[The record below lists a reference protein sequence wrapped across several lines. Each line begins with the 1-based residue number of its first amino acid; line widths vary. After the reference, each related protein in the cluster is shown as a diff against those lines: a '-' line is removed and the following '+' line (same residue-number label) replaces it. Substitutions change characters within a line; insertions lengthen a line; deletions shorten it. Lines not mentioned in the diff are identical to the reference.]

1 MSDINRS
8 DRPAW
13 TVAAAPRTVIH
24 PTRTTDILVT
34 FDDWSELTGIL
45 ARELA
50 EGRFRS
56 ASRLAIR
63 LGQARVVS
71 AAEIPPECMTMHTRG
86 RYRDDSGA
94 VREATL
100 VYPGHQRASHML
112 VSVTSELGAAL
123 LGLSVG
129 MRTSWHGVMGPRSV
143 ELLDVQHQ
151 PERARRN
158 PLAR

>member
-1 MSDINRS
+1 MPDTTRS

-13 TVAAAPRTVIH
+13 TVAAAPRTAIRPPH
-24 PTRTTDILVT
+24 PADILVT
-34 FDDWSELTGIL
+34 LDDWTELTGIL

-56 ASRLAIR
+56 ASLLAIR
-63 LGQARVVS
+63 LGQARVVPT
-71 AAEIPPECMTMHTRG
+71 AEIPPECMTMHACG

-94 VREATL
+94 IREATL
-100 VYPGHQRASHML
+100 VYPGHQRASRML

-129 MRTSWHGVMGPRSV
+129 MRTSWHGVLGPRSV
-143 ELLDVQHQ
+143 ELLEVQHQ
-151 PERARRN
+151 PERAHSN
-158 PLAR
+158 PVVR